1 MTIAEEMRQLGLQ
14 QGRQQGLHEGQR
26 ALLVELL
33 RTKFGSVD
41 EQLIRRLDTADE
53 SELKRYAQ
61 RILTAATVIE
71 VFSNGS

>member
-1 MTIAEEMRQLGLQ
+1 QQGRQEGLQ
-14 QGRQQGLHEGQR
+14 QGLEQGMQQGLHRGLR
-26 ALLVELL
+26 AVLLEQL

-41 EQLIRRLDTADE
+41 EQLIQRLDAADE